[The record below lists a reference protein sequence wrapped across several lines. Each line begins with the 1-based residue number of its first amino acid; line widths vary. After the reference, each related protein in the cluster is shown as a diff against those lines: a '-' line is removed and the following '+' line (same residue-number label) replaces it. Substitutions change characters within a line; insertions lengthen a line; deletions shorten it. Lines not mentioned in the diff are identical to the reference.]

1 MKYRPKQ
8 VILNLALAVPVVLP
22 IAIVSSCAANQANAN
37 VDLQSVFDQ
46 ASFSVSAQLQQKL
59 ASEISANDLVW
70 DQAQAHP
77 NIKVT
82 FSDLKA
88 NDQIGQLSFNV
99 ELSTGAE
106 TFTAPAQPI
115 IGFKIPDNSNVD
127 ANAVASEELNRL
139 ITLNN
144 NGQLVKAGF
153 VNQSQIAQWLQTPN
167 SFVTQLNGLSVDLFN
182 YNVNQFNTSPSGTKA
197 EQLKVDFDL
206 VVSFKT
212 GSASATLS
220 TKLTVAP
227 QGETPKPPTTNAGA
241 AQQRELTRIN
251 HNWSLKKT
259 NFSDKEI
266 LAIKENPNLILR
278 QLDQFVYQQY
288 FQYQISDLKISGVSP
303 GADRDLSFKIKARL
317 WKDSV
322 QPLTELVSKEHKFKI
337 NIFESGVDKNP
348 APLNPDHKQWSIT
361 PIQDEVTID
370 FSKGSFDFSHILIKK
385 DGQIQFDDFSTK
397 QFLIKLIEAKK
408 LFNIQGDLPTDWSWD
423 SYLEFIDMSEIT
435 SGQSKN
441 FTLVVIVDYANSQD
455 LSESIQVSLNLNNVV
470 YDENKVKEFNYE
482 HAFQQ
487 FKEHFIQNI
496 KPNVQLEPKAIKS
509 GRDNVYQFAN
519 LDEKNFLNFTNQN
532 WPALVKQVN
541 NLVRI
546 EATSVRINYLTNE
559 ITFKW
564 QLVGLGAMSAH
575 TWSDSQETTLK
586 LSTPSRPKSR
596 LNFNEYSNVWSF
608 DLANLSKFNINP
620 VMIDR
625 DFLRER
631 MFKLN
636 QNWTWMAR
644 EFVTFV
650 RFTFYQAFGDQANDI
665 AMAIVPKNGATKLPF
680 DNLKQNFSD
689 YKVVLKAKLDLGNKA
704 KATFIPFIQIFGVGF
719 NLQEREYQ
727 SGDEIKIEIDLES
740 IMTNPDPV
748 QDASEIFPGV
758 GQGVTLGAGL
768 GYYDAIAKWPPRFD
782 IWNAQLGIYQ
792 FSLWHNN
799 QQLGSQRNIHRFVSF
814 NTMGLYNFQ
823 DLIWPEPNTPNWVSG
838 SFWSGN

>member
-70 DQAQAHP
+70 DQAPAHP

-88 NDQIGQLSFNV
+88 NDQIGQLSFNAK
-99 ELSTGAE
+99 LSTGSK
-106 TFTAPAQPI
+106 TFAAPAQPI

-144 NGQLVKAGF
+144 NGQLVKAGL

-220 TKLTVAP
+220 TKLTVEP

-251 HNWSLKKT
+251 HNWSLKQT

-288 FQYQISDLKISGVSP
+288 FQYQISDLKISDVSP
-303 GADRDLSFKIKARL
+303 GADRNLSFKIKARL
-317 WKDSV
+317 WKNISN
-322 QPLTELVSKEHKFKI
+322 PLKELVSKEHNFKI
-337 NIFESGVDKNP
+337 NIYQAGQKKNP
-348 APLNPDHKQWSIT
+348 APSNPDNDQWTIN
-361 PIQDEVTID
+361 PISEEVNID
-370 FSKGSFDFSHILIKK
+370 FSNANFDFSQILIKK
-385 DGQIQFDDFSTK
+385 DNQIQFDDFATR
-397 QFLIKLIEAKK
+397 QFLIELIKANKLVTIAGK
-408 LFNIQGDLPTDWSWD
+408 LPSDWSWD
-423 SYLEFIDMSEIT
+423 NYLDFVDYSQYANQKKEYTLVIFID
-435 SGQSKN
+435 
-441 FTLVVIVDYANSQD
+441 YAMSQD
-455 LSESIQVSLNLNNVV
+455 LDETLQMTLNLNNVTI
-470 YDENKVKEFNYE
+470 DDSNIKEFDY
-482 HAFQQ
+482 QQ
-487 FKEHFIQNI
+487 EFERFRDHFIKSV
-496 KPNVQLEPKAIKS
+496 KPNVQLDGAAIHG
-509 GRDNVYQFAN
+509 GRDGVYQFAN

-546 EATSVRINYLTNE
+546 EATDVRINYLTNE

-564 QLVGLGAMSAH
+564 QLTGLGAMSAH

-586 LSTPSRPKSR
+586 LSAPSRPKSQ

-680 DNLKQNFSD
+680 DNLKQNFSN
-689 YKVVLKAKLDLGNKA
+689 YKVVLKAKLDFGNKA